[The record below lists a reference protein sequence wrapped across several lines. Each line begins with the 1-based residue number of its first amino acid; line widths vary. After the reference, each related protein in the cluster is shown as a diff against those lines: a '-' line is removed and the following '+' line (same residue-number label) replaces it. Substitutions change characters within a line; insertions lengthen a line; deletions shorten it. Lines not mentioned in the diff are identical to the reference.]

1 MAKSHSWSNQ
11 FQSIFYFFWWRKIY
25 EIHSN
30 LRIVDSWSNFL
41 HIFFLGGKSGESV
54 PWDVFFRGPLPG
66 VFPGGRGGRVSGG
79 GTGSAA
85 AAVAMSLYRPGY
97 GTMARGSGMILKIVE
112 V

>member
-1 MAKSHSWSNQ
+1 MAKSHSLSNQ
-11 FQSIFYFFWWRKIY
+11 FQSIFYLFWWRKIY

-30 LRIVDSWSNFL
+30 LRIVGLISSTFFFGEKAASPFL
-41 HIFFLGGKSGESV
+41 
-54 PWDVFFRGPLPG
+54 DVFFRGPLPG